1 VFNIAHKES
10 IYAKLS
16 WSAIFKIIGMLLSY
30 AVSILLIKN
39 YGIETYGTYSLVIVI
54 ISLLSTVS
62 VLGIDSSIVRIAAQ
76 NLKEE
81 YFVFYSYKNAI
92 YMVFIVSSFIALI
105 YFSISNSEIESL
117 FQKSSIG
124 NYTHI
129 VAIGIVLS
137 SLTLVNAS
145 LLRGYH
151 MAARYSLLRY
161 AILPLLF
168 IVSLLLIFALQ
179 MGGITLIMWA
189 YLLCIFI
196 VLVISHHWIKSLFLF
211 KSIKNNNKCCYSVK
225 KLFFISIPMLF
236 TGLSAMI
243 ISWTDM
249 LMIGSIMGDSSA
261 GIYNMYIKISLLI
274 GFPIMI
280 VNTVFYSIFSKAY
293 GDSDELKLRSHVR
306 KSSYLMIISGFVIVP
321 IVAFFSELILISIS
335 DELALNMDTYWILFF
350 AQFATYIFGPVGI
363 YMNSTGNEKILAKT
377 VAMVSV
383 VNILLNYFLIPV
395 FGMNGAAVSSF
406 ISMFL
411 MYGIPN
417 IYVYRKFGYLINGY
431 KANI

>member
-1 VFNIAHKES
+1 MFNIAHKES

-168 IVSLLLIFALQ
+168 IVS
-179 MGGITLIMWA
+179 
-189 YLLCIFI
+189 
-196 VLVISHHWIKSLFLF
+196 
-211 KSIKNNNKCCYSVK
+211 
-225 KLFFISIPMLF
+225 
-236 TGLSAMI
+236 
-243 ISWTDM
+243 
-249 LMIGSIMGDSSA
+249 
-261 GIYNMYIKISLLI
+261 
-274 GFPIMI
+274 
-280 VNTVFYSIFSKAY
+280 
-293 GDSDELKLRSHVR
+293 
-306 KSSYLMIISGFVIVP
+306 
-321 IVAFFSELILISIS
+321 
-335 DELALNMDTYWILFF
+335 
-350 AQFATYIFGPVGI
+350 
-363 YMNSTGNEKILAKT
+363 
-377 VAMVSV
+377 
-383 VNILLNYFLIPV
+383 
-395 FGMNGAAVSSF
+395 
-406 ISMFL
+406 
-411 MYGIPN
+411 
-417 IYVYRKFGYLINGY
+417 
-431 KANI
+431 